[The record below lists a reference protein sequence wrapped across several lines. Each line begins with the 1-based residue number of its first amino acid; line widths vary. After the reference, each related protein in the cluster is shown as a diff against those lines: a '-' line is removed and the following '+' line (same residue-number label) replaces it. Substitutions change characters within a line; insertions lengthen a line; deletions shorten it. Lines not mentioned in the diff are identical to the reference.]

1 MATRSKARPCCCARF
16 DPRCFLLWLTCP
28 AASRRF
34 ACAVGRY
41 VFLLA
46 TTNVAKQYEKLTSKL
61 ASIQAFIEDVCGSG
75 FGTALRLMLKS
86 GQDDFIAKEN
96 DLTSLVQDYDLVRSR
111 VKEESEG
118 FVAEVERRGKA
129 ASARGAAATPQKN
142 EQLEG
147 LEQRRA
153 AQASAVQRCEQ
164 ELARAEAAAVA
175 ARAEQQARRDRE
187 ERAAPVKQLKQTKRL
202 RFDAKLRQKQ
212 REFHQGTRAWA
223 FDELGA
229 WLKTNSPKK
238 LFWLKVGM
246 CVCAALA
253 VRRSVRWLTPPRSP
267 VCCCCW
273 LARALLPCCQG
284 GAGSGKTAWSAEV
297 VRRHA
302 AQLAALHMCLHSD
315 EALR

>member
-1 MATRSKARPCCCARF
+1 M
-16 DPRCFLLWLTCP
+16 
-28 AASRRF
+28 
-34 ACAVGRY
+34 
-41 VFLLA
+41 LA
-46 TTNVAKQYEKLTSKL
+46 ITNVAKQYEKLTSKL

-75 FGTALRLMLKS
+75 FGTALRLLLKS

-96 DLTSLVQDYDLVRSR
+96 DLVSLVQDYNNVRSR

-142 EQLEG
+142 DQLEG

-153 AQASAVQRCEQ
+153 AQASAVQQCEQ
-164 ELARAEAAAVA
+164 ELARAEAAAAA
-175 ARAEQQARRDRE
+175 ARAEQQARRERE

-229 WLKTNSPKK
+229 WLKTDSPKK

-246 CVCAALA
+246 CVRAAFA
-253 VRRSVRWLTPPRSP
+253 VRRSVANPPTPPHLLLLLLVGARAAARAGRAAARLRGRRRSCVGTRRSWRRCTCACTRTRPSGERSASLHAPLPLTRRACLRACLLTPQPQQQ
-267 VCCCCW
+267 
-273 LARALLPCCQG
+273 LFRAATPH
-284 GAGSGKTAWSAEV
+284 
-297 VRRHA
+297 R
-302 AQLAALHMCLHSD
+302 
-315 EALR
+315 